1 MTGTR
6 GWVFA
11 MALLLCAPLAARGGF
26 RCPAKGGAEW
36 REYRSKHFLVQTDA
50 ARFKV
55 ELLVSRLES
64 MHVLELQALLGEQA
78 EIPGRL
84 RVIAF
89 ANPALFTELAGKY
102 QIAGYYKASALG
114 EPTIVLPIEGI
125 ETDAQTVAHEVAH
138 HLSKFLFVRQ
148 PAWFA
153 EGLAEFVQTVADVG
167 TNMEPAIGSHIV
179 RGARDQ
185 RGGVGLVP
193 RSMAS
198 ALREA
203 RRVSFKELLEW
214 DGRDDLLGA
223 SYHLY
228 GWLLYHWLWNNRSK
242 DLTAYQRRLSDGD
255 DPEAAFR
262 ASFPD
267 LDPKNAASAAKV
279 DDALEQYRRSGRYMS
294 YRVDAKADVGFEDKG
309 PIASADAHMLAHDAS
324 RAWSEKERLA
334 RLVPPGL
341 RARTRDEGPARGRV
355 PEGGVAEPR
364 ECARAEQPGLGARRE
379 GSRGRGVAHR
389 EPRARPRA
397 RRPCHH
403 GHARRGRRPDGEVR
417 RGAGPRASRAEHGS
431 PEQRVRRIAPET
443 DRRMGVRLRSRGCPG
458 KSERFAAA
466 LRERRGRAR
475 AGRRTTRSCLREC
488 SSSTTRR
495 TSAAPWPCAWRA
507 WA

>member
-125 ETDAQTVAHEVAH
+125 ETD
-138 HLSKFLFVRQ
+138 
-148 PAWFA
+148 
-153 EGLAEFVQTVADVG
+153 VQTVADVG

-223 SYHLY
+223 SYHL
-228 GWLLYHWLWNNRSK
+228 S
-242 DLTAYQRRLSDGD
+242 
-255 DPEAAFR
+255 
-262 ASFPD
+262 
-267 LDPKNAASAAKV
+267 
-279 DDALEQYRRSGRYMS
+279 
-294 YRVDAKADVGFEDKG
+294 
-309 PIASADAHMLAHDAS
+309 
-324 RAWSEKERLA
+324 
-334 RLVPPGL
+334 
-341 RARTRDEGPARGRV
+341 
-355 PEGGVAEPR
+355 
-364 ECARAEQPGLGARRE
+364 
-379 GSRGRGVAHR
+379 
-389 EPRARPRA
+389 
-397 RRPCHH
+397 
-403 GHARRGRRPDGEVR
+403 
-417 RGAGPRASRAEHGS
+417 
-431 PEQRVRRIAPET
+431 
-443 DRRMGVRLRSRGCPG
+443 
-458 KSERFAAA
+458 
-466 LRERRGRAR
+466 
-475 AGRRTTRSCLREC
+475 
-488 SSSTTRR
+488 
-495 TSAAPWPCAWRA
+495 
-507 WA
+507 

>member
-324 RAWSEKERLA
+324 RAWSEKEQLANLDEALAEDESQPLAIFGRALVDKSPALGRLRKA
-334 RLVPPGL
+334 VTIRPNDW
-341 RARTRDEGPARGRV
+341 RAWFLLGSALGPETKDQQEVAYRKAASLN
-355 PEGGVAEPR
+355 PES
-364 ECARAEQPGLGARRE
+364 ARAQNNLAWVLVEK
-379 GSRGRGVAHR
+379 GRAA
-389 EPRARPRA
+389 EALPI
-397 RRPCHH
+397 
-403 GHARRGRRPDGEVR
+403 
-417 RGAGPRASRAEHGS
+417 ASRALDLAPADPAIMDTLAVVAGRMGKCGEALVLGRRALSMVPQSSAFAESLRKQIGEWESGCGAAAAPARANGS
-431 PEQRVRRIAPET
+431 PRP
-443 DRRMGVRLRSRGCPG
+443 
-458 KSERFAAA
+458 
-466 LRERRGRAR
+466 
-475 AGRRTTRSCLREC
+475 
-488 SSSTTRR
+488 
-495 TSAAPWPCAWRA
+495 
-507 WA
+507 